1 MCLQKTIES
10 GLPCGYP
17 ASPVDPD
24 RIYPS
29 DVFDMTDGWER
40 WSVIEYADSLDDA
53 LETCKSY
60 IREDVPSYTER
71 DVQVVAQV
79 VLDVLLEDMI
89 DRHGIPFCRQ
99 GLKNDLKK
107 RGVPV
112 TKADELRYSFVE
124 HFALDLEEL
133 LRKYSIPEIAQKIS
147 YEQELDSPYYGN
159 YCGYPP
165 QLVTRILR
173 ELVREGKLQA

>member
-17 ASPVDPD
+17 VSPVDPSK
-24 RIYPS
+24 IYPS
-29 DVFDMTDGWER
+29 DVFNMTQDWE
-40 WSVIEYADSLDDA
+40 WCSLIEDADSLDDA
-53 LETCKSY
+53 LQTCKNI
-60 IREDVPSYTER
+60 IREDVPSYTEN
-71 DVQVVAQV
+71 DAQMVAQA

-99 GLKNDLKK
+99 GLKKDLKK
-107 RGVPV
+107 HGVPV

-124 HFALDLEEL
+124 HFAPDLEEL
-133 LRKYSIPEIAQKIS
+133 LCKYSIPEIAQKIS
-147 YEQELDSPYYGN
+147 YEQALDSPYYGN